1 MRPESTAYGEA
12 TPTDPS
18 VDRRGS
24 LARCL
29 LAGRFRRAVGQRQS
43 GDDFAA
49 ADARETVRR
58 ALASLTPRQ
67 RAAIVMTEL
76 LGFSSSEAG
85 KVLGIRPGTVRA
97 LATQGRA
104 AFRDLLEDPDA

>member
-1 MRPESTAYGEA
+1 MKILFA
-12 TPTDPS
+12 TEYYHPFAPGGTPWS
-18 VDRRGS
+18 LRL
-24 LARCL
+24 LARAL
-29 LAGRFRRAVGQRQS
+29 SAR
-43 GDDFAA
+43 GDEVVVVTPNYG